1 MAMVLKLTIHPL
13 TIDVKVENAKA
24 CPRYSGVSIANITI
38 APSPK
43 WLQEKLKAI
52 GLRPISNIVDI
63 TNYIQHE
70 TGQPLHAFDAD
81 AITGKKIIVKNLP
94 EGTPFITLDEK
105 ERKLSAE
112 DLMICNEKEGMCIA
126 GVFGGL
132 HSGVTEKTKN
142 IFLESACFDPINYTK
157 DFFPSWIKN
166 GCSQPF

>member
-1 MAMVLKLTIHPL
+1 MRLKLIIHSL
-13 TIDVKVENAKA
+13 TIDVKVENETA

-38 APSPK
+38 GESPK
-43 WLQEKLKAI
+43 WLQQKLKAI
-52 GLRPISNIVDI
+52 GLRPINNIVDI

-81 AITGKKIIVKNLP
+81 AITGKKVIVKNMP
-94 EGTPFITLDEK
+94 EGTKFVTLDEK

-132 HSGVTEKTKN
+132 HSGVTETTKN
-142 IFLESACFDPINYTK
+142 IFLESACFDPVINT
-157 DFFPSWIKN
+157 
-166 GCSQPF
+166 